1 MKFLSMLIM
10 SAALCGAMIFG
21 YTWYM
26 EPAVPTFH
34 IKEITTL
41 TEAGQCAA
49 EGGKAM
55 LIADM
60 DTSGNIISDWVA
72 GCILEAK

>member
-1 MKFLSMLIM
+1 MKFLKTLVM
-10 SAALCGAMIFG
+10 SAALTGVMILG
-21 YTWYM
+21 YNWYM
-26 EPAVPTFH
+26 EPVVPTFH